1 MTVMTLAL
9 VQKQPAA
16 LRVVIGKHL
25 AETSLARYL

>member
-25 AETSLARYL
+25 AEPRWHDTC